1 VDTQKKHWRIEFEVF
16 PKTDFLLVPHCIQQ
30 STVYQGYRVNSRERA
45 PHSVFKYT
53 ISGCGILEI
62 KGKKYKISAGSG
74 FLTNITSPDV
84 SYYHPGGSEPWIFI
98 FFAFNNAEALVAEIN
113 RYTGYVYQIPARSWL
128 INRLNGYADK
138 AGIKLLSP
146 GQGNIMV
153 QSMLGELVDIA
164 TGHKQDLSTK
174 TLYAVISRFVLSNLE
189 RKLSLNEIARHL
201 HLSKEHLCRVFK
213 EETGMTIGEY
223 IQREKIHHAKNLL
236 RNNTLNIKEIAYRL
250 DYSSASQFNR
260 QFKKISGLTPTEY
273 RGKGDFYM

>member
-1 VDTQKKHWRIEFEVF
+1 MDTQKKHWRIEFEVF
-16 PKTDFLLVPHCIQQ
+16 PKTDFLSVPHCIQQ
-30 STVYQGYRVNSRERA
+30 STVYQGYRVNYRERA

-53 ISGCGILEI
+53 ISGCGILEV
-62 KGKKYKISAGSG
+62 KGQKYKIPAGSV
-74 FLTNITSPDV
+74 FLTNITSPDI
-84 SYYHPGGSEPWIFI
+84 SYYHPGDREPWIFI
-98 FFAFNNAEALVAEIN
+98 FFAFNNAEALVTEIN
-113 RYTGYVYQIPARSWL
+113 RHYGYVYEIPTRSRL
-128 INRLNGYADK
+128 INSLNDYADK

-164 TGHKQDLSTK
+164 TGRERDFSTK
-174 TLYAVISRFVLSNLE
+174 TLYMDISRFVQSNLE
-189 RKLSLNEIARHL
+189 MKLSLNDIAGHL

-223 IQREKIHHAKNLL
+223 IQREKIHHAQNLL
-236 RNNTLNIKEIAYRL
+236 RNNILNIKEIAYRL

-273 RGKGDFYM
+273 REKIDLYM